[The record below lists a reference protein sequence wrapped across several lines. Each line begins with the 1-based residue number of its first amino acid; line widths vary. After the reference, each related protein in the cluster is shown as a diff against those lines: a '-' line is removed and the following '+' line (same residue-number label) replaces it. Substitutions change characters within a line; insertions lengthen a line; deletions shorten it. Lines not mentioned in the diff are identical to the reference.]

1 MLFIRQIPAG
11 KDGVNFTFQ
20 LLRERGKFFANGPVW
35 TILMCDSSL
44 PGRVTHNHLKVTV
57 AL

>member
-11 KDGVNFTFQ
+11 KNGVNFTFQ
-20 LLRERGKFFANGPVW
+20 LLREIGKFFANGPVW

-44 PGRVTHNHLKVTV
+44 PRRVTHGHLKGTV